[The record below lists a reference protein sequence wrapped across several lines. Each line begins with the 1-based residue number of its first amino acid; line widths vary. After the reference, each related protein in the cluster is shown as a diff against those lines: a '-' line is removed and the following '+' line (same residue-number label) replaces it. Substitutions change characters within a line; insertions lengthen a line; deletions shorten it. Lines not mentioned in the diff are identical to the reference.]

1 MQCRRPGLD
10 SLGLEDGLEEG
21 MATHSSIL
29 AWRILCTKEPDRAPV
44 HGVTELDMTV
54 RLTHKHI
61 TFSDLYCAII
71 IFSDLYYKLSV
82 IFNISVYALF
92 CVSLFCFSK
101 SFL

>member
-1 MQCRRPGLD
+1 
-10 SLGLEDGLEEG
+10 
-21 MATHSSIL
+21 MATHSGIL
-29 AWRILCTKEPDRAPV
+29 VWEIPWTEEPGGLTV
-44 HGVTELDMTV
+44 CGVTELDMTV